1 MLKGTSGDPS
11 IADTLAHQAIER
23 VRSEGQMSD
32 AFWPQTTPSR
42 VRALALASLGILL
55 VLFLIIGLAIGQARD
70 GMRIIGTEAG
80 PKVMATSDLYYALS
94 DMDTQVANMLLMSG
108 QGQEAD
114 AGAAMRAFEERR
126 RAADEALMGAI
137 QLVEGDD
144 TQERNLR
151 DILDGIGRYEQ
162 LVAEA
167 RLLSRMADSDEPT
180 PDEVV
185 DRYRT
190 ATWVMRYDLL
200 PKAHNLTLRG
210 GWEIEQTYDEKRT
223 GALVGLTW
231 VAAVG
236 LLAVGVMGV
245 LHHYMAVKFRRRV
258 NIPIALATS
267 GTLILT
273 MMAATMLGVQ
283 AEHLRAAKEDGIDCV
298 LDLARARSASTNM
311 QGDQSRFLLDP
322 RLRPNY
328 EQLYLEEAQRVVHL
342 NPDKGDVPGNV
353 GSYTDE
359 LDTLVNTYTQYP
371 GTLYGFLGERVG
383 RDDLP
388 GQDAA
393 QERVIREYAAFH
405 RADQEMRDLAAKGDA
420 EEAVA
425 LRMREVEEAFIAY
438 EAALTDLIGL
448 HKDAFEEAVA
458 VGEQGQGG
466 WGVVLPVVA
475 LFIALLVVA
484 GIYPRLAEYR

>member
-311 QGDQSRFLLDP
+311 QGTRAASCSIRACGP
-322 RLRPNY
+322 TTSSCIWRR
-328 EQLYLEEAQRVVHL
+328 RS
-342 NPDKGDVPGNV
+342 
-353 GSYTDE
+353 GSST
-359 LDTLVNTYTQYP
+359 
-371 GTLYGFLGERVG
+371 
-383 RDDLP
+383 
-388 GQDAA
+388 
-393 QERVIREYAAFH
+393 
-405 RADQEMRDLAAKGDA
+405 
-420 EEAVA
+420 
-425 LRMREVEEAFIAY
+425 
-438 EAALTDLIGL
+438 
-448 HKDAFEEAVA
+448 
-458 VGEQGQGG
+458 
-466 WGVVLPVVA
+466 
-475 LFIALLVVA
+475 
-484 GIYPRLAEYR
+484 